1 MIDHPV
7 GYSGGSTQSIPVVG
21 TRQPAASSPRRPQ
34 TAQQYLQPALHS
46 PSVPTCACAAHAQA
60 QLLKTAPRRAAAAE
74 APGFPFLYPSP
85 PASPCSIPPSPHCQL
100 APKREEDDAGCH
112 CHCRAAPLRSRLP
125 SLRGNSTPPCC
136 PRAPPPSPPP
146 RPPPPRYVPDRS
158 TSARPG
164 PANHPSTP
172 PSLR

>member
-112 CHCRAAPLRSRLP
+112 CHCRAAPL
-125 SLRGNSTPPCC
+125 
-136 PRAPPPSPPP
+136 PSPLPP
-146 RPPPPRYVPDRS
+146 RELDATMLSTRTAAVAASASPASPVRS
-158 TSARPG
+158 GPFHERPARP
-164 PANHPSTP
+164 N
-172 PSLR
+172 